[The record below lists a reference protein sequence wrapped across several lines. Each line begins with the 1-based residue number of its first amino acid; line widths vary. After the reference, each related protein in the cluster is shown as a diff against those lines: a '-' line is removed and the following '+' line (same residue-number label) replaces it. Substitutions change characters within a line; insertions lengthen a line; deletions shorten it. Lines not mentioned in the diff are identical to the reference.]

1 MLGATGTGKSQLAVD
16 LAKQFNGEII
26 NGDAVQMY
34 DGLPIVTNK
43 ITVKEQEGIP
53 HHLLGFIALDE
64 EPWRV
69 SLFKRRASQIIREI
83 RSRGRLPILVGGT
96 HYYTQSLLFGDSII
110 GEQADENSNAQPE
123 LLHKEISE
131 RFPILEGPT
140 EDMIARLR
148 EVDPVMADRWH
159 PKDRRKIRRSLEIFL
174 MTGKKASD
182 VYSEQKERKLSNQVG
197 VSDENESAINSCSPL
212 LFWIHAESETLK
224 KRLDGRVDKMVK
236 AGLLGEVKSMDRFL
250 QEQEKLGTPVDRT
263 RGIWVSIGFKEF
275 EPYLRALALGTT
287 SQEELP
293 KLFALSIEQTQA
305 ATRQY
310 AKRQVRWI
318 RLKLIP
324 ALKDEDVFDRLY
336 LLDGSDVANWKDA
349 VARPGFE
356 IAKSFLEGCEMQ
368 APQEICPAA
377 REILALAADGLDEKP
392 DVWFRQTCDL
402 CNITAVTD
410 LQWQTHLKSRRHRGL
425 TKKKQRN
432 EVRGESSQR
441 AGDVNS
447 ASDGP

>member
-1 MLGATGTGKSQLAVD
+1 
-16 LAKQFNGEII
+16 
-26 NGDAVQMY
+26 MY

-64 EPWRV
+64 EPWRIG
-69 SLFKRRASQIIREI
+69 LFRRRASQIIKEI

-110 GEQADENSNAQPE
+110 GSPSDEESNTQPE
-123 LLHKEISE
+123 PSHQEISE

-140 EDMIARLR
+140 DDMIARLR

-174 MTGKKASD
+174 TTGKKASD
-182 VYSEQKERKLSNQVG
+182 VYLKQKERKLSDQAG
-197 VSDENESAINSCSPL
+197 MPGENDSAINSCSPL

-224 KRLDGRVDKMVK
+224 KRLDDRVDKMVK
-236 AGLLGEVKSMDRFL
+236 AGLLSEVKSMDRFL
-250 QEQEKLGTPVDRT
+250 QEQERLGTPVDRA

-275 EPYLRALALGTT
+275 EPYLRALEFGTA
-287 SQEELP
+287 SPEELS

-324 ALKDEDVFDRLY
+324 ALKDEDIFDRLY
-336 LLDGSDVANWKDA
+336 LLDGSDAANWNDA
-349 VARPGFE
+349 VARPSVE
-356 IAKSFLEGCEMQ
+356 IAKYFLEGHEIQ
-368 APQEICPAA
+368 APQELCPAA
-377 REILALAADGLDEKP
+377 KEILALAADGLDEKP

-402 CNITAVTD
+402 CNITAVTN

-425 TKKKQRN
+425 TKKKQRS
-432 EVRGESSQR
+432 EGRGESSQR
-441 AGDVNS
+441 VGDINS
-447 ASDGP
+447 ASDCP